1 MRTLEVSEMGGEAGL
16 ATKLEDEAA
25 AWRKSRPTREKFSM
39 AGVQVVRIPK
49 RRIPSTAISVRTRR
63 P

>member
-1 MRTLEVSEMGGEAGL
+1 MRTSKVGEMRGEADL

-25 AWRKSRPTREKFSM
+25 AWRKRRPARARSST

-49 RRIPSTAISVRTRR
+49 RRVPSAASKARAAR